1 MVMCSC
7 VKWIKAVRA
16 RKELIESLKLRIKAH
31 LFFAGFNNM
40 RSFFSAS
47 ICCSALIL
55 SGCLAGAPSPV
66 GRGYSSYDKEFKSAP
81 GPMARDIGY
90 DYSKY
95 HNQAVIE
102 DMRYAVRDLVE
113 KMDGKLS
120 FSVDELYLVNPS
132 NIAFYNSFDHLLRE
146 EMTQQGYLLTHGDTE
161 DSVRVDFVAKHAV
174 LCDLETSD
182 SAYNRMYLALSINTV
197 KGVPSDIVGGFYEV
211 PTYGYINKNNVEMD
225 VPISCAS
232 DLSDS
237 EVTEISGE

>member
-1 MVMCSC
+1 MAMCSC

-16 RKELIESLKLRIKAH
+16 RKELLESLKLLRKAH

-40 RSFFSAS
+40 RSFFSVS

-55 SGCLAGAPSPV
+55 LGCQVGSPSPM

-81 GPMARDIGY
+81 GSVARDIGY
-90 DYSKY
+90 DYSKD

-102 DMRYAVRDLVE
+102 DMRYAVRDLVG

-132 NIAFYNSFDHLLRE
+132 NTAFYNSFDHLLRE
-146 EMTQQGYLLTHGDTE
+146 EMTQQGYLLTHSDVS

-174 LCDLETSD
+174 RCDRETSD
-182 SAYNRMYLALSINTV
+182 SAYKRMYLALAINTV
-197 KGVPSDIVGGFYEV
+197 EGIPSDIVGGFYEV
-211 PTYGYINKNNVEMD
+211 PTYGYINKNNVKID
-225 VPISCAS
+225 VPTSCDS

-237 EVTEISGE
+237 EISGE